1 MKLSALAP
9 GKINL
14 CLFLG
19 PVRADGRHEL
29 VTLIESVS
37 LADELELTV
46 LEGEQRA
53 DVVVC
58 EGVEG
63 PNLAAQ
69 ALSELRARGWEAP
82 PVRLVIAKRIPVAA
96 GMGGGSADAAATLR
110 LAVEVSPGRPEEVA
124 ALAAQLGSDVP
135 SQLVPGVSLATGAGD
150 LVESFE
156 PLAAHAYLILPQPF
170 ALSTADV
177 YRGADRLGRPRERDD
192 LTGHYDRLAV
202 ALQPG
207 GRLPD
212 ELIVNDLELAA
223 ISLCPPIKG
232 ALNAALAAGADR
244 ALVSGSGPTVAG
256 LFWGADAERRAT
268 AAAAGLTGR
277 FPGASVATPVGPEF
291 GLARLAPSSSGD
303 AGEFGKI

>member
-1 MKLSALAP
+1 MRLTALAP
-9 GKINL
+9 GKVNL

-19 PVRADGRHEL
+19 GVREDGRHEL

-46 LEGEQRA
+46 VEGEQRP
-53 DVVVC
+53 DEVLC

-63 PNLAAQ
+63 PNLAAR
-69 ALSELRARGWEAP
+69 ALSELRARGWEAS
-82 PVRLVIAKRIPVAA
+82 PVRLTITKRIPVAA

-124 ALAAQLGSDVP
+124 ALAAQLGTDVP
-135 SQLVPGVSLATGAGD
+135 SQLVPGLSLGTGAGE
-150 LVESFE
+150 LIEQFE
-156 PLAAHAYLILPQPF
+156 PLAVHAHLILPQPF

-177 YRGADRLGRPRERDD
+177 YREADRLSRPRAPED
-192 LTGHYDRLAV
+192 LTARYDQLAI

-207 GRLPD
+207 GRLAD
-212 ELIVNDLELAA
+212 ELLVNDLELAA

-232 ALNAALAAGADR
+232 ALNAAVAAGADR
-244 ALVSGSGPTVAG
+244 ALVSGSGPTVTG
-256 LFWGADAERRAT
+256 LFWGGDAQERAI
-268 AAAAGLTGR
+268 AAASGLAGR
-277 FPGASVATPVGPEF
+277 FPGAVVATPVGPEF
-291 GLARLAPSSSGD
+291 GLPRLPSSSRAD